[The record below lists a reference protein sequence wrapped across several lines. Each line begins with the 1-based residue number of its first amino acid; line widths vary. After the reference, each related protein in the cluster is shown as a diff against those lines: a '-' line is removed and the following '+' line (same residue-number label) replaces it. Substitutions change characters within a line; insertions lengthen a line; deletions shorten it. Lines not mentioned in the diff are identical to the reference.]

1 MGRWVFALL
10 ACVSAATL
18 LLGAQ
23 QPVPF
28 KTTTDLV
35 TVDVTVVD
43 RAGQL
48 VNGLAQDDFTIVDN
62 GVTRE
67 IVAFSN
73 ERQPITV
80 ALMLDMSGSMR
91 PVELR
96 LRQAAEA
103 FVGSLLPGDRASLST
118 LSRGPTTLTSNVA
131 SLAEILRLGLPM
143 DFGSPIWAGF
153 DRTMRSLEPEPG
165 RRAIVAF
172 TDGKDAGGIVV
183 PPPSVTA
190 DHVDMLRMTP
200 LKPPMPPTP
209 KDLSQ
214 RAEREGFIVYAIG
227 FQGSD
232 FDGTVKSIAN
242 NSGGRAL
249 QLKRDDDLGL
259 AFTGIANELH
269 HQYLIGFAP
278 GAADGKV
285 HTVEIKMRQ
294 SGLKARARK
303 TYLSDTR

>member
-1 MGRWVFALL
+1 MRRWLPGLL
-10 ACVSAATL
+10 ACVSAVTAL
-18 LLGAQ
+18 AGQ
-23 QPVPF
+23 QPAQF
-28 KTTTDLV
+28 HSATDLV
-35 TVDVTVVD
+35 TVYVTVTD

-48 VNGLAQDDFTIVDN
+48 ISDLGTDDFTVSDN
-62 GVTRE
+62 GTPRE

-118 LSRGPTTLTSNVA
+118 LSRGPTKLTSNVA
-131 SLAEILRLGLPM
+131 SVAEILRLGLPM
-143 DFGSPIWAGF
+143 DFGSPIWAGL
-153 DRTMRSLEPEPG
+153 DRTMRSLESEAG

-183 PPPSVTA
+183 PPAAVSA

-200 LKPPMPPTP
+200 LKPPSPPTP
-209 KDLSQ
+209 TELSQ
-214 RAEREGFIVYAIG
+214 RAEREGFVVYAIG

-232 FDGTVKSIAN
+232 FDRTVKSIAN

-249 QLKRDDDLGL
+249 QLKRDDDLRL

-269 HQYLIGFAP
+269 HQYLIGFSP
-278 GAADGKV
+278 GASDGKV
-285 HTVEIKMRQ
+285 HTVEIKMRP

-303 TYLSDTR
+303 TYVAEPR